1 MIFSMKTARFN
12 EAGSKVQGVQAIEI
26 FAESKADAQE
36 AIKVATAWIRSAGY
50 GTKLVSFISTPRT
63 EWSNLDI
70 IFRARIAYRKVA

>member
-1 MIFSMKTARFN
+1 MLSMKTARFN
-12 EAGSKVQGVQAIEI
+12 ETGSKVEGVKAIEI

-50 GTKLVSFISTPRT
+50 GTKLVSFVSTPRT

-70 IFRARIAYRKVA
+70 VFRARIAFRKVP